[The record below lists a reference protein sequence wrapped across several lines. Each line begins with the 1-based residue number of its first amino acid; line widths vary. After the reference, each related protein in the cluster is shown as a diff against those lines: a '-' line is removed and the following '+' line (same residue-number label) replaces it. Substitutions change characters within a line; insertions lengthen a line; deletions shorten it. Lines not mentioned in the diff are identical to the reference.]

1 MAEAKVH
8 PNAYI
13 PFMRNRK
20 AGLKARTTILKALR
34 KGSVSTKLLL
44 SETKL
49 SRSSLRYH
57 LKLLEEHKFIRM
69 VGASRKRGKL
79 VESTGLGQ
87 QPIVQP

>member
-1 MAEAKVH
+1 MAEVKVH

-20 AGLKARTTILKALR
+20 AGLKARTVILKALR
-34 KGSVSTKLLL
+34 KGTTPTNILL

-69 VGASRKRGKL
+69 MEVSGKRGKL
-79 VESTGLGQ
+79 IESTGLGQ
-87 QPIVQP
+87 QPIIQS

>member
-1 MAEAKVH
+1 MAEAKIH

-49 SRSSLRYH
+49 SRSALHYH
-57 LKLLEEHKFIRM
+57 LKLLKEHKFIRI
-69 VGASRKRGKL
+69 VEVSGKRGKL

-87 QPIVQP
+87 QPLIQP

>member
-69 VGASRKRGKL
+69 VGASGKRGKL
-79 VESTGLGQ
+79 VESSGLGQ

>member
-1 MAEAKVH
+1 MAEVKVH

-20 AGLKARTTILKALR
+20 AGLKSRTAILNALR
-34 KGSVSTKLLL
+34 KGIISTNVLL

-49 SRSSLRYH
+49 SRSALHYH
-57 LKLLEEHKFIRM
+57 LKLLKEHKFIRI
-69 VGASRKRGKL
+69 VGASGKRGKL